1 MRKSLKRIGALAA
14 GAALAMGGVVAT
26 AGAAGATG
34 AHSGVVVVAQTGAD
48 SAGCG
53 APSAPC
59 KTITK
64 AIGNAHP
71 GDIVLVGRGTYHE
84 QVVVPIPLRLI
95 GAGATV
101 DATGLSQGSGLTMN
115 AAAVLVLSSASSS
128 SIEGFQSLVP
138 SVKAS
143 SCCRRAM

>member
-14 GAALAMGGVVAT
+14 GAALAMAGVVAT
-26 AGAAGATG
+26 AGAAGAM
-34 AHSGVVVVAQTGAD
+34 APRSGVVVVAEQTGAD

-71 GDIVLVGRGTYHE
+71 GDTVLVGMA
-84 QVVVPIPLRLI
+84 LI
-95 GAGATV
+95 TSRSWCRSRCGWSV
-101 DATGLSQGSGLTMN
+101 
-115 AAAVLVLSSASSS
+115 SAR
-128 SIEGFQSLVP
+128 P
-138 SVKAS
+138 SMRPV
-143 SCCRRAM
+143 